1 MDSTP
6 EADEKAGFGRR
17 LLLLVSA
24 PGALGDCLRAR
35 PVWWDALL
43 LGGLLV
49 AISNLVIPAD
59 VWGEF
64 MRTQA
69 LAAGGARA
77 GAEAPVP
84 SGQIVRIAG
93 SIAAPIFWA
102 LFMALSAGI
111 MAFVFAFVFGDE
123 GRFKQYFSATAHASL
138 ITGFGLVLVSPLR
151 IAREDPQLTLSVG
164 TFLQG
169 ALGDGYLAT
178 LANAL
183 DLFAIWAWIVM
194 GVLFSRFD
202 ERRSPGS
209 AVAVVVALS
218 GAIIAVIAWFQHR
231 ALG

>member
-1 MDSTP
+1 MESTP
-6 EADEKAGFGRR
+6 DVHEKAGFGRR

-24 PGALGDCLRAR
+24 PGTLGDQLRAR

-43 LGGLLV
+43 LGGLLAAV
-49 AISNLVIPAD
+49 SNLMIPAD

-69 LAAGGARA
+69 MATGAAAPGADT
-77 GAEAPVP
+77 PVP

-138 ITGFGLVLVSPLR
+138 VTGFGLVLVSPLR
-151 IAREDPQLTLSVG
+151 ITREDPQLTLSVG

-169 ALGDGYLAT
+169 ALGDGYLGT

-183 DLFAIWAWIVM
+183 DLFAIWAWIIM

-209 AVAVVVALS
+209 AVAVVFAVS
-218 GAIIAVIAWFQHR
+218 GALIAVIAWFQYR

>member
-1 MDSTP
+1 MESTSDSP
-6 EADEKAGFGRR
+6 EKAGFGRR
-17 LLLLVSA
+17 LLLLISA
-24 PGALGDCLRAR
+24 PGALGDHLRAR

-43 LGGLLV
+43 LGGLLAAV
-49 AISNLVIPAD
+49 SNLVIPAD

-69 LAAGGARA
+69 MAAGGGAA
-77 GAEAPVP
+77 GVDTPVP
-84 SGQIVRIAG
+84 GGQIVRIAG

-111 MAFVFAFVFGDE
+111 MAFVFAFLFGDE

-138 ITGFGLVLVSPLR
+138 ITAFGLVLISPLR

-169 ALGDGYLAT
+169 ALGDGYLGT
-178 LANAL
+178 FANAL

-202 ERRSPGS
+202 DRRSAGS
-209 AVAVVVALS
+209 AVAVVFALS
-218 GAIIAVIAWFQHR
+218 VAILAVIAWFQHR

>member
-1 MDSTP
+1 MEPTP
-6 EADEKAGFGRR
+6 DAPEKAGFGRR
-17 LLLLVSA
+17 LLLLISA
-24 PGALGDCLRAR
+24 PGTLGDHLRVR

-43 LGGLLV
+43 LGGLLAAV
-49 AISNLVIPAD
+49 SNLVIPAD

-69 LAAGGARA
+69 MAAGGGAPGTDSA
-77 GAEAPVP
+77 GP

-93 SIAAPIFWA
+93 SIAAPIFWS

-138 ITGFGLVLVSPLR
+138 ITAVGLVLISPLR

-169 ALGDGYLAT
+169 ALGDGYLGT

-202 ERRSPGS
+202 DRRSAGS
-209 AVAVVVALS
+209 AVGIVVALS
-218 GAIIAVIAWFQHR
+218 AVILSVIAWFQYR

>member
-1 MDSTP
+1 MESTP
-6 EADEKAGFGRR
+6 DAPERTGFGRR
-17 LLLLVSA
+17 LLLLITA
-24 PGALGDCLRAR
+24 PGALGDHLRAR

-43 LGGLLV
+43 LGGLLAAV
-49 AISNLVIPAD
+49 SNLVIPAD

-64 MRTQA
+64 MRAQA
-69 LAAGGARA
+69 MARGGAP
-77 GAEAPVP
+77 GASTAVP
-84 SGQIVRIAG
+84 SGQIVRVAG

-138 ITGFGLVLVSPLR
+138 ITAVGLVLISPLR
-151 IAREDPQLTLSVG
+151 IAREDPQLTLSAG

-169 ALGDGYLAT
+169 ALGDGYLGT

-202 ERRSPGS
+202 DRRSAGS
-209 AVAVVVALS
+209 AVAIVVALS
-218 GAIIAVIAWFQHR
+218 AVILSVIAWFQYR
-231 ALG
+231 ALS